1 MSIKTLTDQNTY
13 FPANSFVGFL
23 GNIVYNDTGPSAVFT
38 SQPRNMGTDQ
48 GIFIGW
54 GQSTS
59 TRYGRVTFVRSQS
72 TVWMVDFQAV
82 ASVNPASGL
91 YQGQFNGNGYQVVS
105 TSNVLGGVQFV
116 FNVGNID
123 SGAVSIHYS

>member
-1 MSIKTLTDQNTY
+1 
-13 FPANSFVGFL
+13 
-23 GNIVYNDTGPSAVFT
+23 
-38 SQPRNMGTDQ
+38 
-48 GIFIGW
+48 
-54 GQSTS
+54 
-59 TRYGRVTFVRSQS
+59 
-72 TVWMVDFQAV
+72 MVDFQAV